1 MGYHDTLAI
10 LTNSTAITSMVL
22 LLTAISMS
30 GFLLI
35 VVNSAVLA
43 LLLWRYRYD
52 KLYRQRLLD
61 VPTSSTLPG
70 AHPSLH
76 DPLTGLLHRP
86 AFMQRM
92 EQLVATCRH
101 DQSSHFAVLCLD
113 LDRFST
119 INDTL
124 GHLAG
129 DEILIEIGRRLQT
142 CTAQSATVGRMGG
155 DTFIVLVA
163 QVTSGAALALTV
175 QQVQSIFSRPFCLE
189 GQAIFMSASIGAV
202 LADHP
207 RQSADSLLRE
217 ADTAMHQ
224 AKSRG
229 VAQSMIFDRST
240 HADIRARLK
249 LEIDLRGALERSE
262 LALVYQPIMDLPT
275 GEIRGME
282 ALLRWEHPQRG
293 VIYPNDFI
301 GLAEESG
308 MIVPIGLWT
317 LEMACR
323 QFQSWHST
331 NQLPSLRSISVNL
344 SGKQLANRDLVL
356 NVQQIIERTGIAP
369 HHLELELTES
379 VVMGQPDHAI
389 TTLRQLKTL
398 GVQLAI
404 DDFGTGYSSLSYLHQ
419 FPIDTLKVDRSFV
432 SAMHANAKHVEIVR
446 TIIALSQNLAMTV
459 IAEGIETTEQAAAL
473 REMGCGYGQGYHF
486 ARPLDASKM
495 LDWMQERGDSRL
507 NYHRVAHAT

>member
-1 MGYHDTLAI
+1 
-10 LTNSTAITSMVL
+10 
-22 LLTAISMS
+22 
-30 GFLLI
+30 
-35 VVNSAVLA
+35 
-43 LLLWRYRYD
+43 
-52 KLYRQRLLD
+52 
-61 VPTSSTLPG
+61 
-70 AHPSLH
+70 
-76 DPLTGLLHRP
+76 
-86 AFMQRM
+86 
-92 EQLVATCRH
+92 
-101 DQSSHFAVLCLD
+101 VLCLD

-129 DEILIEIGRRLQT
+129 DQILIEIGRRLQT
-142 CTAQSATVGRMGG
+142 CTPQSATVARMGG
-155 DTFIVLVA
+155 DSFIVLVDEVA
-163 QVTSGAALALTV
+163 HAAALALTV
-175 QQVQSIFSRPFCLE
+175 QQVQAIFSRPFCLE
-189 GQAIFMSASIGAV
+189 QQEFFMSASLGAV
-202 LADHP
+202 LADNP
-207 RQSADSLLRE
+207 RQTADSLLRE

-224 AKSRG
+224 AKRRG
-229 VAQSMIFDRST
+229 IAQSMIFDRST
-240 HADIRARLK
+240 HAGIRARLQ

-308 MIVPIGLWT
+308 LIVPIGLWT

-323 QFQSWHST
+323 QFQSWHSA
-331 NQLPSLRSISVNL
+331 NALPSLRSISVNL
-344 SGKQLANRDLVL
+344 SGKQLANCDLVR
-356 NVQQIIERTGIAP
+356 NVQQIIERTGIAA

-389 TTLRQLKTL
+389 TTMRQLKTL

-419 FPIDTLKVDRSFV
+419 FPMDTLKVDRSFV

-446 TIIALSQNLAMTV
+446 TIIALSQNLAMSV

-495 LDWMQERGDSRL
+495 LAWVQERGDSRL
-507 NYHRVAHAT
+507 NYHRVAQVT